1 MKKQFLHIMWM
12 AVATLAAQTSGPKT
26 FNSPEEARDALV
38 QAAAGGINALRELLG
53 AGSAEILTTGD
64 EVQDKNLVERFQR
77 QTAEKVQLSPDEM
90 NHDRIVILV
99 GAEQWP
105 FAVPLIRKNGQWHF
119 DVQEGKKEIR
129 NRTIGGNELDAIEV
143 CHGYVEAQE
152 MYAEMNPTH
161 SAVPE
166 YAKHIV
172 SSPGKKDGL
181 YWPGEDSPLSEA
193 FARAFA
199 EGYPRTTG
207 GKQPYHGYN
216 YKVLYAQGKDAE
228 DGARDYII
236 RDLMIGGFALI
247 AWPNQYGVS
256 GIKTFIV
263 NQEGTVYERDLGPK
277 TGAIATT
284 ISRFNPDLSWQVS
297 PETDADAQ

>member
-119 DVQEGKKEIR
+119 DVQ
-129 NRTIGGNELDAIEV
+129 
-143 CHGYVEAQE
+143 
-152 MYAEMNPTH
+152 
-161 SAVPE
+161 
-166 YAKHIV
+166 
-172 SSPGKKDGL
+172 
-181 YWPGEDSPLSEA
+181 
-193 FARAFA
+193 
-199 EGYPRTTG
+199 
-207 GKQPYHGYN
+207 
-216 YKVLYAQGKDAE
+216 
-228 DGARDYII
+228 
-236 RDLMIGGFALI
+236 
-247 AWPNQYGVS
+247 
-256 GIKTFIV
+256 
-263 NQEGTVYERDLGPK
+263 
-277 TGAIATT
+277 
-284 ISRFNPDLSWQVS
+284 
-297 PETDADAQ
+297 